1 MTHGPEAFTANTL
14 TAAWD
19 ALASLSDDGKASKE
33 DVIDYM
39 VENFDRYDSS
49 NPTGEPRVLP
59 RDQAD
64 KTVTWLAA
72 QDPFKTELH
81 ERTMLEK
88 LRRGLASLL
97 KKGG

>member
-1 MTHGPEAFTANTL
+1 MGCTC
-14 TAAWD
+14 
-19 ALASLSDDGKASKE
+19 SLSDDGKASKE
-33 DVIDYM
+33 DVINYM

-49 NPTGEPRVLP
+49 TPTPRALSK
-59 RDQAD
+59 RAAD
-64 KTVTWLAA
+64 RTVTWLAA

-97 KKGG
+97 KRGG